1 MRGVI
6 WLVLLFTAAVVAALT
21 LGRNDGLVSVFW
33 GQLRVDVSLNLFLL
47 GLVAL
52 CTLLVITLQS
62 LGTLLT
68 LPKRAAE
75 WRLAQRERG
84 AQVLLREALVALWG
98 GRFARTQK
106 AAQRLLALQA
116 KTPEL
121 KADTEAVSLA
131 HLLAAEASHR
141 LQDRSK
147 RQEHVDAVMQLRG
160 NRDHE
165 EAARLLAVGWALDDR
180 DAPRALAALSELAP
194 GVARRTQA
202 LRLRLQ
208 AARLA
213 AQPLEALR
221 TARLLAKHQGFSA
234 SVAQSLV
241 RSLAFEVLEA
251 ARDAEQVRQAWMQ
264 LDAQDRRDVYV
275 AARAATRMAAL
286 GAAAD
291 GRAWLKPVWD
301 SLNTRPEDER
311 AVLAQALTACT
322 VGMGSDWLP
331 KLEAAA
337 SQWPRDAQLP
347 LLLGHALAELQ
358 LWGKARQMLSSSAA
372 DPRLALNERRRAW
385 LRLAEMAEAAGDS
398 AQRGR
403 DLEQAVKLMA

>member
-33 GQLRVDVSLNLFLL
+33 GQVRVDVSLNLFLL
-47 GLVAL
+47 ALVAL
-52 CTLLVITLQS
+52 CTLLVVTLQS

-84 AQVLLREALVALWG
+84 AQDLLREALVALWG

-121 KADTEAVSLA
+121 QADVEAVSLA
-131 HLLAAEASHR
+131 HMLAAEASHR
-141 LQDRSK
+141 LQDRPR
-147 RQEHVDAVMQLRG
+147 RQEHLDAVLQLRS

-165 EAARLLAVGWALDDR
+165 EAARLMSAGWALDDR
-180 DAPRALAALSELAP
+180 DAPRALAQLAELAP

-202 LRLRLQ
+202 LRMRLQ

-213 AQPLEALR
+213 GQPLDALR

-234 SVAQSLV
+234 SVAQSLL
-241 RSLAFEVLEA
+241 RSLAFEVLDSG
-251 ARDAEQVRQAWMQ
+251 RDAEQVRQAWLQ
-264 LDAQDRRDVYV
+264 LDAQDRRDIFV
-275 AARAATRMAAL
+275 AARAATRMAKL

-301 SLNTRPEDER
+301 TLASRTDEER
-311 AVLAQALTACT
+311 GVLAQALTACT

-331 KLEAAA
+331 KLEAAVG
-337 SQWPRDAQLP
+337 QWPRDAHLA
-347 LLLGHALAELQ
+347 LLLGHALAEMQ
-358 LWGKARQMLSSSAA
+358 LWGKARQLLSTSAA
-372 DPRLALNERRRAW
+372 DARLTPQERRRAW
-385 LRLAEMAEAAGDS
+385 LRLSEMAETAGDA
-398 AQRGR
+398 AQRTH
-403 DLEQAVKLMA
+403 DLEQAAKLID